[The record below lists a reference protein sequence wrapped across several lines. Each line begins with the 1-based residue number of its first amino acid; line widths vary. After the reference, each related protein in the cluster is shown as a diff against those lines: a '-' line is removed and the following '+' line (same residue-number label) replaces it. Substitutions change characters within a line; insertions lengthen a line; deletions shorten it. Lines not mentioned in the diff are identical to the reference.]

1 MTYAEVIDYF
11 TQLGA
16 AHKHINEIIVGDY
29 DDIIG
34 KERKGINYPALW
46 IESPT
51 AIFTGDL
58 DHMRQTW
65 EGSIVVLINGPRNPE
80 TEKVNLEH
88 TFRIMRQL
96 VFRIAL
102 YNQRNDVYIDM
113 KLTGK
118 RMEAIQTLGNDN
130 DQGWRLPFSVD
141 AAITEDC
148 YDASIWDETIAIE
161 NLVRFEYQRSGDN
174 ITCVLID
181 MPETYTHS
189 WTYRTSSGNYI
200 PVTPFDDGN
209 MITLPFTSGEM
220 TIVLTAQHNTSIHK
234 RHASVHLR
242 VSDNAGYSLP
252 YIYSKF

>member
-51 AIFTGDL
+51 AIFTGDV

-161 NLVRFEYQRSGDN
+161 NLVRFEYERSGDN
-174 ITCVLID
+174 IVCTIVD
-181 MPETYTHS
+181 MPDTYTPS

-200 PVTPFDDGN
+200 PVTPFAN
-209 MITLPFTSGEM
+209 TVSIPHTAGEI
-220 TIVLTAQHNTSIHK
+220 TIVLTAQHTTSLHK

-242 VSDNAGYSLP
+242 MSDNTGYSLP